1 MQTIQL
7 QIDDDIY
14 ESLTQQGIDLKAK
27 VYELIDGLVDD
38 GYPSISTQEAKKRV
52 ADAVERYRSGEGD
65 YYDENEY
72 QHHKS
77 NTIEKLKAKYADN

>member
-14 ESLTQQGIDLKAK
+14 ESIKQQGIDLKAK

-38 GYPSISTQEAKKRV
+38 GYPSISTDEAKKRV
-52 ADAVERYRSGEGD
+52 ANAVERYRSGEGR

-72 QHHKS
+72 REHKI
-77 NTIEKLKAKYADN
+77 NTIEKLKIKYANS